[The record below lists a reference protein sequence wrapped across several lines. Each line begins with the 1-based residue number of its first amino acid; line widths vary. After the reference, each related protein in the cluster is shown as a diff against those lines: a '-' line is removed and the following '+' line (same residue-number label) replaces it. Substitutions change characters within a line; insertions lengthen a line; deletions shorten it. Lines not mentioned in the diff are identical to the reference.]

1 MRSSAFILAALALT
15 SSAYAALRFTPAVEL
30 EGSAIAVPLLKGGEP
45 LPLEMPDAES
55 YLVSRDGEDRRIV
68 DRYSVLDLW
77 TGQSVVGRW
86 IDADGTVLT
95 LARLDV
101 RLPSDPS
108 IPPLERGAWLA
119 RRVALG
125 RDDEHARDEAVKAL
139 SPVDLSAPVK
149 PRRSQRRNFDALV
162 EYPALDGDALVWA
175 WCFKIKEK
183 GDYGGWWMA
192 SLEPGEGVRMEEA
205 RARWDEDFLDGI
217 VGGAGSMAVPPG
229 KDATEG
235 ELLKFD
241 RRRSVAAY
249 DEWHAAETGSL
260 SILDDIDPV
269 IGAPLVSAIT
279 NELPI
284 LREAFAKSAP
294 SPLDIKDSIASM
306 RLFAT
311 REEYLMYVGGDAEWS
326 AGQWDPVHRELA
338 AWLPPGEAASLER
351 TLRHE
356 AFHQYLAYACAFAQ
370 ASPWFNEGH
379 AEMFERVSFD
389 GEGGVEVE
397 MDDDAALFIRTNAE
411 SLAGL
416 IPALMLMDYRQ
427 FYDGSD
433 EARSLKYRLAWS
445 IAYFL
450 EKGAP
455 KVRNRPFEGVRAR
468 YLKTLVDTRSMLDAT
483 RLVFNGDMTKLL
495 VTEWLKFWTD

>member
-1 MRSSAFILAALALT
+1 MTHSAL
-15 SSAYAALRFTPAVEL
+15 AALRFTSPVEL
-30 EGSAIAVPLLKGGEP
+30 EGSAIKLPLLKGGEP
-45 LPLEMPDAES
+45 LPLEMPQAES
-55 YLVSRDGEDRRIV
+55 YLVSSKEGERRIV

-77 TGQSVVGRW
+77 TGESVIGRW
-86 IDADGTVLT
+86 IDDDGSVLT

-101 RLPSDPS
+101 RLPSDPT
-108 IPPLERGAWLA
+108 IPPLERGAWLT

-125 RDDEHARDEAVKAL
+125 KDDDRARDEAVKAL

-149 PRRSQRRNFDALV
+149 PRRSKRRNFDGLV
-162 EYPALDGDALVWA
+162 EYPALEGDSLVWA
-175 WCFKIKEK
+175 WRFKAKEK

-192 SLEPGEGVRMEEA
+192 SLEPGDSVRMEEA
-205 RARWDEDFLDGI
+205 RARWDEDFLDNVNAWKGPLAAPAS
-217 VGGAGSMAVPPG
+217 G
-229 KDATEG
+229 ATEG

-249 DEWHAAETGSL
+249 SQWHSTETADL

-269 IGAPLVSAIT
+269 IGAPLVATIT
-279 NELPI
+279 NELSV
-284 LREAFAKSAP
+284 LRAAFARSAP
-294 SPLDIKDSIASM
+294 SPLDIKDSIAAM

-311 REEYLMYVGGDAEWS
+311 REEYLQYVGGDAEWS

-338 AWLPPGEAASLER
+338 AWLPPSAADSLER

-356 AFHQYLAYACAFAQ
+356 SFHQYLAYACAFAQ

-379 AEMFERVSFD
+379 AEMFEYVEFD
-389 GEGGVEVE
+389 GEGGLEIG
-397 MDDDAALFIRTNAE
+397 MDENAAAFIRTNAE
-411 SLAGL
+411 SLAEL

-433 EARSLKYRLAWS
+433 EARELKYRLAWS

-455 KVRNRPFEGVRAR
+455 EVRNHPFDGIRAR
-468 YLKTLVDTRSMLDAT
+468 YLKKLVETRNMLEAT
-483 RLVFNGDMTKLL
+483 SLVFNGDMTKLL
-495 VTEWLKFWTD
+495 VAEWLKYWKI